1 MMQLEPMRPPGRAT
15 RKAWQYAVDIQR
27 LRAEGYSLEAIRL
40 ALLDAGVAVSVSTV
54 RREAARHLGAPA
66 KQAPLHADA
75 GWEVEDVHRAA
86 DPISDSDSDSDSEA
100 MTQMIAKFFEPLERP
115 VPRHERP
122 DDGEQR
128 ENPPRSVPA
137 WLTRL
142 LQGVRRTG

>member
-1 MMQLEPMRPPGRAT
+1 MMQLKPRCPPGRAT
-15 RKAWQYAVDIQR
+15 RKARQYAVDIQR
-27 LRAEGYSLEAIRL
+27 LRAEGHSLEAIRL
-40 ALLDAGVAVSVSTV
+40 ALLDVGVAVSVSTV

-66 KQAPLHADA
+66 KQATLHADA
-75 GWEVEDVHRAA
+75 GWGVEDVHRAA
-86 DPISDSDSDSDSEA
+86 DPISDSESESESEA

-128 ENPPRSVPA
+128 ENPPRSFPS

-142 LQGVRRTG
+142 LQSVRRTG